1 MNWKRLS
8 NDQELNALTEESF
21 QLPVLIYKHSTRCSL
36 SDITQLRLERSWESD
51 PLDLSP
57 YFLDLVFNKEVSDA
71 VEHQFQV
78 RHQSP
83 QVLVIYQGKC
93 IFQSSHLSISH
104 RALKDVIQIGAIQ
117 KSN

>member
-8 NDQELNALTEESF
+8 NKQDLDALTEESF
-21 QLPVLIYKHSTRCSL
+21 QSLVLIYKHSTRCSI
-36 SDITQLRLERSWESD
+36 SDITLYRLERPWKSD
-51 PLDLSP
+51 PLDLNP
-57 YFLDLVFNKEVSDA
+57 YFLDLVLNREVSNA

-83 QVLVIYQGKC
+83 QVLVIDQGEC
-93 IFQSSHLSISH
+93 IFHSSHLSISH
-104 RALKDVIQIGAIQ
+104 RALKKMIQTNVIQ